1 MVLSFSKLLLLVV
14 AGQLSLATGFV
25 FPSTTKA
32 PTAFSSPITF
42 FPPGIVID
50 NDKLTG
56 RHTHVPE
63 IAVEGT
69 GTRRSLPKLHLH
81 VEDSELGDVV
91 DIILEMREL
100 LVPEPSVLAS
110 MTKILEMSLQMSN

>member
-14 AGQLSLATGFV
+14 AVQLSVSTGFV
-25 FPSTTKA
+25 FPSSTKA

-42 FPPGIVID
+42 FPPGILD
-50 NDKLTG
+50 GNDKLTG

-63 IAVEGT
+63 TVVEGT
-69 GTRRSLPKLHLH
+69 GTRRSLPKLHVH
-81 VEDSELGDVV
+81 VEDSELGDMV
-91 DIILEMREL
+91 DIFLEMREL

-110 MTKILEMSLQMSN
+110 MTKVLEMSLQMTN